1 MAHEL
6 SHRDR
11 SVRLSPERIESQSA
25 AGWAGKIIL
34 DYFDEHRHRV
44 PEKLAIV
51 SHLVETSTTKRVSFA
66 ELGDAVDRIAFHLY
80 RLGVRCGDVVSFQLN
95 NRWEFIALSLACVR
109 LGALQNPLMP
119 VLRER
124 ELRFM
129 LGLAESKVLVV
140 PRSFRQFDHGALAE
154 KLKTELPA
162 LDHVIVLDG
171 TDGRS
176 LTGPPSEFVA
186 AEFVRLVQPLRPDP
200 NDLMQLLYT
209 SGTTGEPKGV
219 MHTANTI
226 LANVVAT
233 AERFAAT
240 DADVMFCPSP
250 LAHQLGF
257 LWGLL
262 LPMMCGT
269 TTVLLDIWKPDLA
282 AKLLEEHR
290 ATICMGATPFLSDLA
305 DFPRVSEM
313 RLDAL
318 RLFISGGAPI
328 PSALVRRAKA
338 NLGATI
344 VSVWGMTE
352 VCAATTVRLDDAEEK
367 AFGTDGVAVPHMA
380 VRIVDATGSELPHGE
395 EGHLQTRGASVFVG
409 YLKRPQMNAFAAGDW
424 FETGDLACM
433 DRDGYIRITGRSKD
447 VIIRG
452 GENLPVIE
460 IEAVLYKHPA
470 VAQIAIVA
478 MPDERLGERP
488 CAYVRL
494 RPGTSLT
501 LQEIQGFLG
510 SHGVSKAFMP
520 ERLEIVEE
528 MPMTATGKIQKFVL
542 REMARSLT
550 FDPRLNGRLKV

>member
-6 SHRDR
+6 SYRDR
-11 SVRLSPERIESQSA
+11 SVRLSPERIASETG
-25 AGWAGKIIL
+25 AGWADKIIL
-34 DYFDEHRHRV
+34 DYFDEHRRRV
-44 PEKLAIV
+44 PDKLAIV
-51 SHLVETSTTKRVSFA
+51 SYLAETGATKRVSFA
-66 ELGDAVDRIAFHLY
+66 ELGNAVDRIAFHLY
-80 RLGVRCGDVVSFQLN
+80 RLGVRRGDVVSYQLN

-140 PRSFRQFDHGALAE
+140 PRSFRQFNHGMLAE
-154 KLKTELPA
+154 KLKAELPK

-171 TDGRS
+171 ADGS
-176 LTGPPSEFVA
+176 ALMGSPSEFVA
-186 AEFVRLVQPLRPDP
+186 AEFERLVEPLRPHP

-233 AERFAAT
+233 AKRFAAT
-240 DADVMFCPSP
+240 SEDVMFCPSP

-262 LPMMCGT
+262 LPMMCGA
-269 TTVLLDIWKPDLA
+269 TTVLLDIWKPDMA
-282 AKLLEEHR
+282 AKLLAEER

-305 DFPRVSEM
+305 DFPGMGQM
-313 RLDAL
+313 RLDAF

-328 PSALVRRAKA
+328 PSALVRRAKV

-380 VRIVDATGSELPHGE
+380 VRIVDATGCELPHGT

-409 YLKRPQMNAFAAGDW
+409 YLKRPQLNAFAAGDW
-424 FETGDLACM
+424 FETGDLARM
-433 DRDGYIRITGRSKD
+433 DHDGYIRITGRSKD

-452 GENLPVIE
+452 GENIPVVE
-460 IEAVLYKHPA
+460 IEAVLYQHPA
-470 VAQIAIVA
+470 VAQVAIVA
-478 MPDERLGERP
+478 MPDTRLGERP

-494 RPGTSLT
+494 RPGASLT
-501 LQEIQGFLG
+501 LQETQKFLG
-510 SHGVSKAFMP
+510 EQGVSKSFMP

-542 REMARSLT
+542 RELAGSLIPDAR
-550 FDPRLNGRLKV
+550 RA

>member
-1 MAHEL
+1 MVHEP
-6 SHRDR
+6 SYRDR
-11 SVRLSPERIESQSA
+11 SVRLSTERIASQA
-25 AGWAGKIIL
+25 GAGWADRIIL
-34 DYFDEHRHRV
+34 DYFDEHRRRI
-44 PEKLAIV
+44 PGKPAIV
-51 SHLVETSTTKRVSFA
+51 SLLAETGATKRVSFG
-66 ELGDAVDRIAFHLY
+66 ELGDAVDRIALRLF
-80 RLGVRCGDVVSFQLN
+80 RLGVRRGDVVSFQLN

-129 LGLAESKVLVV
+129 LGLAESKIFVV
-140 PRSFRQFDHGALAE
+140 PRSFRQFDHAVLAE
-154 KLKTELPA
+154 KLKAELPA
-162 LDHVIVLDG
+162 LEHVIVLEG
-171 TDGRS
+171 TDGS
-176 LTGPPSEFVA
+176 ALTGPPSEFDA
-186 AEFVRLVQPLRPDP
+186 ADFARFVEPLRPHP

-233 AERFAAT
+233 GERFAASRE
-240 DADVMFCPSP
+240 DVMFCPSP

-262 LPMMCGT
+262 LPMMVGA
-269 TTVLLDIWKPDLA
+269 TTVLLDVWKPDLA
-282 AKLLEEHR
+282 AKLLAEEK
-290 ATICMGATPFLSDLA
+290 ATICMGATPFLADLT
-305 DFPRVSEM
+305 DFHGTGDM
-313 RLDAL
+313 RLGAF

-328 PSALVRRAKA
+328 PSALVRRARA

-380 VRIVDATGSELPHGE
+380 VRVVDGKGSELPNGT

-409 YLKRPQMNAFAAGDW
+409 YLKRPQLNAFATDDW
-424 FETGDLACM
+424 FETGDLARR
-433 DRDGYIRITGRSKD
+433 DQDGYIRITGRSKD

-452 GENLPVIE
+452 GENLPVVE

-470 VAQIAIVA
+470 VAQVAIVA
-478 MPDERLGERP
+478 MPDQRLGERP

-494 RPGTSLT
+494 RAGTSLT
-501 LQEIQGFLG
+501 LPDVQAFLG
-510 SHGVSKAFMP
+510 AQGVSKSFMP
-520 ERLEIVEE
+520 ERLEIIEE
-528 MPMTATGKIQKFVL
+528 MPMTATGKVQKFVL
-542 REMARSLT
+542 REMASSLT
-550 FDPRLNGRLKV
+550 HEIRKG

>member
-1 MAHEL
+1 MVDEL
-6 SHRDR
+6 SYRDR
-11 SVRLSPERIESQSA
+11 SVRLSPERISA
-25 AGWAGKIIL
+25 QTGTGWADKIIL
-34 DYFDEHRHRV
+34 DYFDEHRRHM
-44 PEKLAIV
+44 PGKLAIV
-51 SHLVETSTTKRVSFA
+51 SHLAETGTTKRVSFA
-66 ELGDAVDRIAFHLY
+66 ELGDAVDRIALHLY
-80 RLGVRCGDVVSFQLN
+80 RLGVRGGDVVSFQLN

-109 LGALQNPLMP
+109 LGVLQNPLMP

-129 LGLAESKVLVV
+129 LGLAESKVFVV

-154 KLKTELPA
+154 KLRAELPT

-171 TDGRS
+171 SDGRA
-176 LTGPPSEFVA
+176 LMGAPAEFVA
-186 AEFVRLVQPLRPDP
+186 TDFSRLVDPLRPRP

-226 LANVVAT
+226 LANVIAT
-233 AERFAAT
+233 AGRFAASG
-240 DADVMFCPSP
+240 DDVMFCPSP

-262 LPMMCGT
+262 LPVMCGA
-269 TTVLLDIWKPDLA
+269 TTVLLDIWKPDIA
-282 AKLLEEHR
+282 AKLLAEER
-290 ATICMGATPFLSDLA
+290 ATICMGATPFLADLA
-305 DFPRVSEM
+305 DFPGIGDMS
-313 RLDAL
+313 LDAF

-380 VRIVDATGSELPHGE
+380 VRVVDAAGSELPPGE

-409 YLKRPQMNAFAAGDW
+409 YLKRPQLNAFVAGDW
-424 FETGDLACM
+424 FETGDFARM
-433 DRDGYIRITGRSKD
+433 DHDGYIRITGRSKD

-452 GENLPVIE
+452 GENLPVVE
-460 IEAVLYKHPA
+460 IEAILYRHPA
-470 VAQIAIVA
+470 VAQVAIVA
-478 MPDERLGERP
+478 MPDTRLGERP
-488 CAYVRL
+488 CAYMRL

-501 LQEIQGFLG
+501 LQEARAFLAEQ
-510 SHGVSKAFMP
+510 GVSKAFMP
-520 ERLEIVEE
+520 ERLEIVED

-542 REMARSLT
+542 REMARGLAP
-550 FDPRLNGRLKV
+550 DARGA